1 MWSVKDASHQIPGV
15 QSIQHRIVC
24 LSLQRRFKKST
35 SIPAPIVTAASKH
48 IAGIHDDQHYPPS
61 YWAKRWGLSE
71 NFIRQLFVNEPGVI
85 KIARP
90 EDLKKKKRAYT
101 SLRIPASVAAKVHE
115 RLHGK
120 VA

>member
-1 MWSVKDASHQIPGV
+1 
-15 QSIQHRIVC
+15 
-24 LSLQRRFKKST
+24 LSLQNRFKKSV
-35 SIPAPIVTAASKH
+35 SIAATTTTK

-61 YWAKRWGLSE
+61 YWAKKWGLSE
-71 NFIRQLFVNEPGVI
+71 NFIRPLFVNEPGVI

-101 SLRIPASVAAKVHE
+101 SLRIPASVAARVHE

-120 VA
+120 VAAAA